1 MNPDTLN
8 DIARAAVDS
17 IHGRAPDKLNDDDER
32 DEWRE
37 IADRLF
43 FVACRAISG
52 DMDAATAKDSALRAV
67 AAAAGVN

>member
-17 IHGRAPDKLNDDDER
+17 IHGRAPAKLNADER
-32 DEWRE
+32 DDWRE

-43 FVACRAISG
+43 LVACQAISG
-52 DMDAATAKDSALRAV
+52 DMNEANAKDFALGAV